1 MLDKN
6 LVKIFF
12 VVGVA
17 ILLLI
22 NPLKTKKTKN
32 DNKKNVASSHPAIM
46 EEYCETI
53 DKNKCTYFKNV
64 FASKKD
70 KCKFKVSEYIFCDL
84 QESCNELEHV
94 FNNIKLCMEVQ

>member
-12 VVGVA
+12 VVGVT

-22 NPLKTKKTKN
+22 NPLKTKETN
-32 DNKKNVASSHPAIM
+32 DNKKNVASSPPAIM
-46 EEYCETI
+46 EKYCETI
-53 DKNKCTYFKNV
+53 DKKKCTYFKSV

-70 KCKFKVSEYIFCDL
+70 KCKFKVLEYIFCDL
-84 QESCNELEHV
+84 KERCNELEHI
-94 FNNIKLCMEVQ
+94 FNNIESCMEVQ